1 MCLEI
6 VQFDKKNIIV
16 RNYILQSNWL
26 NIQD

>member
-6 VQFDKKNIIV
+6 VQFDEKNIIV

>member
-6 VQFDKKNIIV
+6 VQFDKKKIID

>member
-1 MCLEI
+1 MWLEI
-6 VQFDKKNIIV
+6 VQFDKKKIID